1 MSRLTDSE
9 VTVCGRDKADKQMI
23 RKTAQTHKLVS
34 LGNGATD
41 YCPGNLCFFK
51 IANSGYSY
59 WLSSFLSFFKS
70 SLEVFGGFRKEWNHV
85 SLYKKLGQIF
95 SFAR

>member
-9 VTVCGRDKADKQMI
+9 VTVCGGDKADKQMI

-51 IANSGYSY
+51 IANSGYPY
-59 WLSSFLSFFKS
+59 WLSSFLSLNLLLR
-70 SLEVFGGFRKEWNHV
+70 SLGV
-85 SLYKKLGQIF
+85 SGR
-95 SFAR
+95 SGTT